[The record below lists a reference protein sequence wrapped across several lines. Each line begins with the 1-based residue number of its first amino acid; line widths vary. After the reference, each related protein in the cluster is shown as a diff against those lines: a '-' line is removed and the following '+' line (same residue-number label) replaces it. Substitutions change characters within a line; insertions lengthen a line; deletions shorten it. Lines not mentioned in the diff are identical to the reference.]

1 MCEGRAVVV
10 VRGVEH
16 LADGLGA
23 ERLAELEVGADD
35 SVQQLG
41 DTAADEGGRG
51 RRAWWSATV
60 SEGQRG
66 SEKGRWGEVG
76 RCKEICGEMWGYV
89 GIYGEMWG
97 DVGRCGEMWGDVG
110 RDGGSPS

>member
-66 SEKGRWGEVG
+66 SEKGRWG
-76 RCKEICGEMWGYV
+76 
-89 GIYGEMWG
+89 

-110 RDGGSPS
+110 RLRT